1 MQEGLSLAS
10 VLACRFVVLPARA
23 VVDPRLSLLDLR
35 TLARVIALGA
45 AYTPGGALLSTTAA
59 ARAWG
64 CHPATLRACLRR
76 LEAWGYLRRS
86 RAGRY
91 TRFFAADFPPLD
103 DEAEAERGPWEEP
116 MRPLRSPLQKVRVA
130 ST

>member
-1 MQEGLSLAS
+1 MTA
-10 VLACRFVVLPARA
+10 VLACRYVILPARA

-45 AYTPGGALLSTTAA
+45 AYTPSGALLSIAAA

-64 CHPATLRACLRR
+64 THPDTLRRALRR

-91 TRFFAADFPPLD
+91 SRFFAEDFPPLG
-103 DEAEAERGPWEEP
+103 AEEDGP
-116 MRPLRSPLQKVRVA
+116 MRPLRIPSAPTPKVRVA
-130 ST
+130 TT